1 MFRPGKPKDEP
12 EQPHPQTHPQPQS
25 QPAPNYAANED
36 TQQRYRAS
44 ETSSTSTGVRGSMND
59 GQANSGKAY
68 TESDAL
74 ARDIKEGTLTGFV
87 GNGTNMTGEANF
99 KGMLRVDGHLSGRVS
114 SQDGTLIVS
123 TGGQVDA
130 NVEVSVAQIYGTVNG
145 DIVATKRIELGRV
158 AKVTGNIQTPAL
170 VIEQGAIFEGSC
182 RMAALRDEQA
192 KTESRAASAGTS
204 AAAGASGA
212 PKTGT
217 PSAPTPPGGAPSPTS
232 ASSSTGAGAG
242 GSSGATGTSGAA
254 GASPAA
260 NAPAG
265 AGGSPAPGAQKP
277 SGAIS

>member
-12 EQPHPQTHPQPQS
+12 EPQQPHAQP
-25 QPAPNYAANED
+25 PAPTYTANED
-36 TQQRYRAS
+36 THQRRLAPEQNS
-44 ETSSTSTGVRGSMND
+44 STGVRGSMND

-145 DIVATKRIELGRV
+145 DVIATKRIELGRV

-182 RMAALRDEQA
+182 RMEALRDEQA
-192 KTESRAASAGTS
+192 KAETRATS
-204 AAAGASGA
+204 AAASGAIGATAASGSSSA
-212 PKTGT
+212 SGGGNGKTDAT
-217 PSAPTPPGGAPSPTS
+217 KSATSDTTSTTSPTS
-232 ASSSTGAGAG
+232 STSTSGAGSSSSTGSSA
-242 GSSGATGTSGAA
+242 SSGS
-254 GASPAA
+254 
-260 NAPAG
+260 
-265 AGGSPAPGAQKP
+265 QKP
-277 SGAIS
+277 TTATP

>member
-12 EQPHPQTHPQPQS
+12 EPPQAQPQ
-25 QPAPNYAANED
+25 QPAPAHTANED

-44 ETSSTSTGVRGSMND
+44 ESTSTGVRGSMND

-114 SQDGTLIVS
+114 SVDGTLIVS

-145 DIVATKRIELGRV
+145 DVIASKRIELGRV
-158 AKVTGNIQTPAL
+158 AKVNGNIQTPAL

-182 RMAALRDEQA
+182 RMQELRDEQTKA
-192 KTESRAASAGTS
+192 ESRAATV
-204 AAAGASGA
+204 
-212 PKTGT
+212 
-217 PSAPTPPGGAPSPTS
+217 
-232 ASSSTGAGAG
+232 
-242 GSSGATGTSGAA
+242 TGTSGATSTTATSGTSGTTGTGGNGKTDATKPATGSSSATSPATGSASSTSPTSPTGTSGA
-254 GASPAA
+254 GSSSGSASP
-260 NAPAG
+260 
-265 AGGSPAPGAQKP
+265 GSQKP
-277 SGAIS
+277 TTPTP

>member
-1 MFRPGKPKDEP
+1 MEISSGGLNQMFRPGKPKDEP
-12 EQPHPQTHPQPQS
+12 EPPQPQPQ
-25 QPAPNYAANED
+25 QPAPAHTPNED

-44 ETSSTSTGVRGSMND
+44 ETTSTGVRGSMND

-114 SQDGTLIVS
+114 SVDGTLIVS

-145 DIVATKRIELGRV
+145 DVIASKRIELGRV
-158 AKVTGNIQTPAL
+158 AKVNGNIQTPAL

-182 RMAALRDEQA
+182 RMQELRDEQTKA
-192 KTESRAASAGTS
+192 ESRAATV
-204 AAAGASGA
+204 
-212 PKTGT
+212 
-217 PSAPTPPGGAPSPTS
+217 
-232 ASSSTGAGAG
+232 
-242 GSSGATGTSGAA
+242 TGTSGATSTTA
-254 GASPAA
+254 TPGTTGTGGNGKTDATKPASGISSSSSSPATSSA
-260 NAPAG
+260 TSSTSPSSSTSG
-265 AGGSPAPGAQKP
+265 SSSPSTTGSPKP
-277 SGAIS
+277 TTPTT

>member
-12 EQPHPQTHPQPQS
+12 EPHQPQPHPQS
-25 QPAPNYAANED
+25 QPAPTQTANED
-36 TQQRYRAS
+36 TQQRYRAA
-44 ETSSTSTGVRGSMND
+44 ETSSTGVRGSMND

-145 DIVATKRIELGRV
+145 DIIATKRIELGRV
-158 AKVTGNIQTPAL
+158 AKVTGNVQTPAL
-170 VIEQGAIFEGSC
+170 VIESGAIFEGSC
-182 RMAALRDEQA
+182 RMQTLRDEQA
-192 KTESRAASAGTS
+192 KSETRAATAGTS
-204 AAAGASGA
+204 AAAGAAGTSGAGATGATGTTGGA
-212 PKTGT
+212 PKTDT
-217 PSAPTPPGGAPSPTS
+217 PSTSSSAAGG
-232 ASSSTGAGAG
+232 ASSSGGSSSSGTSGAG
-242 GSSGATGTSGAA
+242 GSSATTASSGA
-254 GASPAA
+254 GSSPT
-260 NAPAG
+260 
-265 AGGSPAPGAQKP
+265 PGAQKP
-277 SGAIS
+277 PGASS